1 MENSHVYRVSGSGNN
16 VGLSALVQIEPDD
29 YVAYS
34 KSFYGAYI
42 LIHGPTDFPQT
53 SVTTAIGQPGTDL
66 TISVTPTVT
75 VSEPRI
81 RQMAIHKRKCLF
93 DDEVKTY

>member
-1 MENSHVYRVSGSGNN
+1 MR
-16 VGLSALVQIEPDD
+16 IEPDE

-53 SVTTAIGQPGTDL
+53 SVTTAIGQPGSDL
-66 TISVTPTVT
+66 TIAVTPTVT
-75 VSEPRI
+75 VSMPRI
-81 RQMAIHKRKCLF
+81 RQMPITKRKCLF
-93 DDEVKTY
+93 DDEVKQLKNMVKRCNY